1 MKKIF
6 QKLLKETTLPFPES
20 RPIKLLLGAFLVLAA
35 FVRVF
40 RTNEILGFYYD
51 QGRDAQVIW
60 DFIHNGRLFL
70 IGPTTGIEGIFRG
83 PWYYWLITPFYWLG
97 GGNPVWP
104 AVFLAFTT
112 VAALAIM
119 FHLSYVSAGRTAA
132 FLALLIGSF
141 SFFFMLAAR
150 WLSNPTPMFL
160 ISMLLLYSLFLIL
173 NGKKW
178 AWVAVA
184 FLAGLAMQFGSATE
198 IFLFPVIAIFA
209 LWQRKNLPST
219 KILLLSVAALSITVL
234 PQILFDLKHNGI
246 LSTNIKN
253 FLFQEASSKT
263 SLWEVSKSRSDFY
276 LGVFGSKLFPSTGQ
290 YREWFIYGGILAL
303 LGTFKYWKVNK
314 YFLTTLLIFS
324 APLIGMLFF
333 QGNNGNVYDYYF
345 TGYYFVFVILFSSVF
360 SYIAKSPLGKVILG
374 IFIYLFLMDNIVITR
389 NYIRDRGEG
398 ENTINFGN
406 QMRALNWV
414 YTDLGECKNFNQDAY
429 VPPVIPHSYNYL
441 FTWYGEVKNCP
452 PVAPQTDLLYTIY
465 EVDPPHPERLEAWL
479 NRQKGIG
486 TVEKS
491 EKFGGITVERRTRI
505 SNGENQ

>member
-1 MKKIF
+1 MMKN
-6 QKLLKETTLPFPES
+6 KLISFFLS
-20 RPIKLLLGAFLVLAA
+20 IILVLAA
-35 FVRVF
+35 FVRVY
-40 RTNEILGFYYD
+40 RTNEILGLYFD

-60 DFIHNGRLFL
+60 DFVHSGRLFL

-104 AVFLAFTT
+104 AVFLALTT
-112 VAALAIM
+112 VAALFIM
-119 FHLSYVSAGRTAA
+119 FHLSYVIAGKTAG
-132 FLALLIGSF
+132 FLALIIGSF

-178 AWVAVA
+178 AWIGVS
-184 FLAGLAMQFGSATE
+184 FLVGLSMQFGSATE
-198 IFLFPVIAIFA
+198 VFLFPAIAVFA
-209 LWQRKNLPST
+209 IWQRKMLPSK
-219 KILLLSVAALSITVL
+219 KILLLSVAALGVTVL
-234 PQILFDLKHNGI
+234 PQIVFDIKHEGI
-246 LSTNIKN
+246 LQIGIKR
-253 FLFQEASSKT
+253 FLFAEDSFKA
-263 SLWEVSKSRSDFY
+263 SLWEVAKQRADFY
-276 LGVFGSKLFPSTGQ
+276 LGVFGSKLFPSSGE
-290 YREWFIYGGILAL
+290 YRNWFIYGGIVAL

-333 QGNNGNVYDYYF
+333 QGNSGNVYDYYF

-360 SYIAKSPLGKVILG
+360 SYIAKSLLGKVILG

-389 NYIRDRGEG
+389 NYINDRGEG

-414 YTDLGECKNFNQDAY
+414 YADLGECDKFNQDAY
-429 VPPVIPHSYNYL
+429 VPPVIPHAYNYL
-441 FTWYGEVKNCP
+441 FTWYGAEIDCS
-452 PVAPQTDLLYTIY
+452 PVEEQVSLLYTIY
-465 EVDPPHPERLEAWL
+465 EVDPPHPERLKAWL
-479 NRQKGIG
+479 DRQKGIG
-486 TVEKS
+486 IIEKS
-491 EKFGGITVERRTRI
+491 DRFGGITVERRMRI
-505 SNGENQ
+505 SDGEKHE